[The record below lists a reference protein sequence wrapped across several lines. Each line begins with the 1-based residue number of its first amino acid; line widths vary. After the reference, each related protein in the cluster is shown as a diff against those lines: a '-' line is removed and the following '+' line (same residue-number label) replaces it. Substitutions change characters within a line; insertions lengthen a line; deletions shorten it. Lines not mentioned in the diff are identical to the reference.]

1 MGVIDLFT
9 LRSFTFFYFL
19 KPCAWLRAA
28 ATECPERAVEEYR
41 ALVPGPVAG
50 GWISAGL
57 RYTGGS
63 DN

>member
-1 MGVIDLFT
+1 MGVTDLFT

-28 ATECPERAVEEYR
+28 AAECPERAVEGYR
-41 ALVPGPVAG
+41 APAPGPVAG

-57 RYTGGS
+57 LKTGGS
-63 DN
+63 DD